1 MGDRLFKDG
10 RFSFIGS
17 VFTGREPLTT
27 SAMGTSA
34 WKKTRLGIG
43 IKNDQNLQY
52 LTMEDFFTDSVKT
65 CKLKGLDGKFF
76 EVNRADTSKP
86 EMIDKVSNYSKIIV
100 DLETDF
106 EKKKEYTKLIF
117 KKKNHE
123 YKKAEDKTEDDIEKI
138 KEYDAQIKE
147 MATNRIEFV
156 TMKDVIPFINSSLP
170 LLEGKKVRVNGEIK
184 SNFYNGKNVLQYI
197 PDFIEIVSD
206 DTENQLKAY
215 IDFFYDKDGIDDDKS
230 LKKLIAN
237 GYIGGWNKH
246 AGTDKLY
253 PITVVADYTKIDETD
268 DLHKALLDMM
278 KGNFAITDKKQVH
291 KIGLELNVI
300 NGSPTVE
307 FDESCLTDKQ
317 KTAIAVGLNKLE
329 DFKPKG
335 NVYGDKITELRVVRG
350 DLKEYPN
357 GSIEVFS
364 VRDLG
369 DYLVA
374 DDSDVSIKDVK
385 KEDKTKVED
394 KIEVKSETPEDMMAK
409 LFG

>member
-1 MGDRLFKDG
+1 MGDRLFKEG

-17 VFTGREPLTT
+17 ISASKEPMTT

-52 LTMEDFFTDSVKT
+52 LMIEDIFLESAKT

-76 EVNRADTSKP
+76 EVNKADTSKP
-86 EMIDKVSNYSKIIV
+86 EMIDKVSNYSKIVV

-123 YKKAEDKTEDDIEKI
+123 YKKADEKTEDDIQKI

-156 TMKDVIPFINSSLP
+156 TMKDVIPFMNSALP
-170 LLEGKKVRVNGEIK
+170 LLEGKKVRVNGEVK
-184 SNFYNGKNVLQYI
+184 CNFYNGKNVLQYI

-230 LKKLIAN
+230 LKKLIVS
-237 GYIGGWNKH
+237 GYMGGWNKN

-253 PITVVADYTKIDETD
+253 PITVVADYTKIDETN
-268 DLHKALLDMM
+268 DLHMALLEMM
-278 KGNFAITDKKQVH
+278 KDNFTITDKKQVH

-317 KTAIAVGLNKLE
+317 KTSVKLGLNKLE
-329 DFKPKG
+329 DFKPKT
-335 NVYGDKITELRVVRG
+335 NVYGDKITELRVIKG

-357 GSIEVFS
+357 GSVEMFLVKE
-364 VRDLG
+364 LG

-385 KEDKTKVED
+385 KVDEPKVED
-394 KIEVKSETPEDMMAK
+394 NKEESKEDMMAK
-409 LFG
+409 LFS